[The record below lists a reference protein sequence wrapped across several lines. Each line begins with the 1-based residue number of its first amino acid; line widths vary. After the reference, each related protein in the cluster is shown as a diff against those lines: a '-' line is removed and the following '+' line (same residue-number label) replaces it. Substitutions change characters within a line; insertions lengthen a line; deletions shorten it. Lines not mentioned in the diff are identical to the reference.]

1 MSVGDHVAIL
11 PKNACE
17 RNMQMAVFAQFGMGC
32 GGKRRPSQR
41 QTNYLGKGKMPE
53 GNLWLLE
60 ADLFRRTSLFI
71 AHQAAL
77 RESCMAAKHR
87 KAA

>member
-1 MSVGDHVAIL
+1 MSFGDRVAIL
-11 PKNACE
+11 PKNECE

-32 GGKRRPSQR
+32 GGKRRPSQH
-41 QTNYLGKGKMPE
+41 QTSYLEKVKMPE
-53 GNLWLLE
+53 GILWLLE

-77 RESCMAAKHR
+77 RESYMAAECR